1 MGSTWG
7 PSGAD
12 RTQMGP
18 MLAPWASLSGWL
30 RPCRSVVSSSI
41 ALWAFEQL
49 VYKQSC
55 DIQWSQPLKCI
66 LFTVVNLCRHTTHA
80 CPGLHA
86 SLHARKHTYRQICIL
101 EWSLADGC
109 LHCNDI
115 SWEPL
120 PHCCGLLCGDVELL
134 CFFVDLSK
142 YSCLFSR
149 RVDDVS
155 RDVRCYSYTLAWQ

>member
-18 MLAPWASLSGWL
+18 MLAPWTLLSGWL

-66 LFTVVNLCRHTTHA
+66 LVTVANLCRHSMHA
-80 CPGLHA
+80 CPGLHT
-86 SLHARKHTYRQICIL
+86 SPHARKHIYRQICIL
-101 EWSLADGC
+101 EWSVADECYIVMIYHESTFRTAG
-109 LHCNDI
+109 
-115 SWEPL
+115 P
-120 PHCCGLLCGDVELL
+120 LCGDVELL
-134 CFFVDLSK
+134 WVFFVDFNTESK
-142 YSCLFSR
+142 MLRC
-149 RVDDVS
+149 VS
-155 RDVRCYSYTLAWQ
+155 HRG